1 MVNMTQFLSRRR
13 LVWAKKTAANAP
25 FTIAAI
31 WRRGSMPTLGVI
43 MRLPMNNLRRAQ
55 VAAFGAALSALTLA
69 GLPAPAWAD
78 VRAGVE
84 AWQAGDYARAL
95 REWRPAAVAGD
106 ADAQFNLGQA
116 YKLGRGVNADLG
128 QAADWFRRAAAQGHL
143 QAEDNLGLVLYE
155 LNRKVES
162 LPFLE
167 RSAARGE
174 PRAQYVLGAELFN
187 GENVARDLPRAYA
200 LMKRAS
206 DAGLQ
211 RASAALVQMDAAI
224 PLEMRQQGLQMA
236 SAMEASE
243 AQARI
248 TAMTGGNAPVSAGP
262 RQTNVRTANMPVST
276 PGVSY
281 TPPPM
286 GADPAATPPPI
297 AAPTP
302 APVRATPAPATN
314 APVRT
319 ASGNWRIQL
328 GAFSTRA
335 NATSLWN
342 RLAPRLHGASAFY
355 VNAANVVRL
364 QAGPYAS
371 RAAADAACA
380 SIRPNACFATS
391 AR

>member
-1 MVNMTQFLSRRR
+1 
-13 LVWAKKTAANAP
+13 
-25 FTIAAI
+25 
-31 WRRGSMPTLGVI
+31 
-43 MRLPMNNLRRAQ
+43 MRLPINNMRLARATMI
-55 VAAFGAALSALTLA
+55 GAAVSAIALA
-69 GLPAPAWAD
+69 SLPATAWAD

-116 YKLGRGVNADLG
+116 YKLGRGVNADLP

-155 LNRKVES
+155 LNRKAES

-187 GENVARDLPRAYA
+187 GENTARDLPRAYA

-224 PLEMRQQGLQMA
+224 PLEIRQQGLQLA
-236 SAMEASE
+236 SALEVSE

-248 TAMTGGNAPVSAGP
+248 TAMTGGNAPVPAAS
-262 RQTNVRTANMPVST
+262 RQTNVRTADMPVST

-286 GADPAATPPPI
+286 GANPAVTPAA
-297 AAPTP
+297 
-302 APVRATPAPATN
+302 APVHATPAPAAAV
-314 APVRT
+314 APTRT

-342 RLAPRLHGASAFY
+342 RLAPRLHGATANYVSAG
-355 VNAANVVRL
+355 NVVRL

-371 RAAADAACA
+371 RAAAEAACA
-380 SIRPNACFATS
+380 TIRPNACFAL

>member
-1 MVNMTQFLSRRR
+1 
-13 LVWAKKTAANAP
+13 
-25 FTIAAI
+25 
-31 WRRGSMPTLGVI
+31 MPTLGII
-43 MRLPMNNLRRAQ
+43 MRLPINNMRLGRATMI
-55 VAAFGAALSALTLA
+55 GAAVSAIALA
-69 GLPAPAWAD
+69 SLPATAWAD

-116 YKLGRGVNADLG
+116 YKLGRGVNADLP

-155 LNRKVES
+155 LNRKAES

-187 GENVARDLPRAYA
+187 GENTARDLPRAYA

-211 RASAALVQMDAAI
+211 RASAALVQMDSVI
-224 PLEMRQQGLQMA
+224 PLETRQQGLQLA
-236 SAMEASE
+236 GAMEASE

-248 TAMTGGNAPVSAGP
+248 TAMTGGNAPVPAAS

-281 TPPPM
+281 TPPPL
-286 GADPAATPPPI
+286 GANPAM
-297 AAPTP
+297 
-302 APVRATPAPATN
+302 TPAPAPVA
-314 APVRT
+314 APDAAPILVRETPVPTRT

-328 GAFSTRA
+328 GAFSNRA
-335 NATSLWN
+335 NAVSLWN
-342 RLAPRLHGASAFY
+342 RLAPRLFNASANY
-355 VNAANVVRL
+355 VSAGNVVRL

-371 RAAADAACA
+371 RADAEVACA
-380 SIRPNACFATS
+380 AIRPNACFAL

>member
-1 MVNMTQFLSRRR
+1 
-13 LVWAKKTAANAP
+13 
-25 FTIAAI
+25 
-31 WRRGSMPTLGVI
+31 MPTLGVI
-43 MRLPMNNLRRAQ
+43 MRLPINNMRFGRAAM
-55 VAAFGAALSALTLA
+55 VGAALSAIALA
-69 GLPAPAWAD
+69 SLPATASAD

-155 LNRKVES
+155 LNRKAES

-187 GENVARDLPRAYA
+187 GENTARDLPRAYA

-224 PLEMRQQGLQMA
+224 PLETRQQGLAMA
-236 SAMEASE
+236 AAMEASE

-248 TAMTGGNAPVSAGP
+248 TAMTGGNAPVPTVP
-262 RQTNVRTANMPVST
+262 RQTNVRTANLPVST
-276 PGVSY
+276 PGISY
-281 TPPPM
+281 TPPPI
-286 GADPAATPPPI
+286 GADPAASP
-297 AAPTP
+297 APAP
-302 APVRATPAPATN
+302 APVHATPAPAAAV
-314 APVRT
+314 APAR
-319 ASGNWRIQL
+319 AANGNWRIQL

-342 RLAPRLHGASAFY
+342 RLAPRLHGASATY
-355 VNAANVVRL
+355 VSAGNIVRL

-371 RAAADAACA
+371 RAAAEAACA
-380 SIRPNACFATS
+380 TIRPNACFAL

>member
-1 MVNMTQFLSRRR
+1 
-13 LVWAKKTAANAP
+13 
-25 FTIAAI
+25 
-31 WRRGSMPTLGVI
+31 
-43 MRLPMNNLRRAQ
+43 MNNLRRAQ

-236 SAMEASE
+236 SAMEVSE

>member
-1 MVNMTQFLSRRR
+1 
-13 LVWAKKTAANAP
+13 
-25 FTIAAI
+25 
-31 WRRGSMPTLGVI
+31 
-43 MRLPMNNLRRAQ
+43 MRLPINNMRFGRAAM
-55 VAAFGAALSALTLA
+55 VGAAISAIALA
-69 GLPAPAWAD
+69 SLPATAWAD

-155 LNRKVES
+155 LNRKAES

-187 GENVARDLPRAYA
+187 GENTARDLPRAYA

-224 PLEMRQQGLQMA
+224 PLETRQQGLAMA
-236 SAMEASE
+236 AAMEASE

-248 TAMTGGNAPVSAGP
+248 TAMTGGNAPVPAPP
-262 RQTNVRTANMPVST
+262 RQTNVRTANLPVST
-276 PGVSY
+276 PGISY
-281 TPPPM
+281 TPPPI
-286 GADPAATPPPI
+286 GADPA
-297 AAPTP
+297 
-302 APVRATPAPATN
+302 VTPAPAPAA
-314 APVRT
+314 APILVRETPVPTRT

-342 RLAPRLHGASAFY
+342 RLAPRLHGASATY
-355 VNAANVVRL
+355 VSAGNIVRL

-371 RAAADAACA
+371 RAAAEAACA
-380 SIRPNACFATS
+380 TIRPNACFAL